1 MTPTPSH
8 HQTQP
13 AEAKPIV
20 ELLPYQRALVGSSA
34 RFTWGNWSRQVGK
47 SFAFSLRRILR
58 GLERGRSQLL
68 LSASER
74 QSRELMQ
81 KVRQHGEALRIAT
94 GTPASCWVESSRAG
108 LEMALPNGV
117 RVIGLPA
124 NPQTVRGFTGDVFL
138 DEFAMHRDDRA
149 IWAAIFPT
157 ILRGQG
163 ELDVASTPKGL
174 GNLFA
179 ELADN
184 ERFERSTVTIFDAV
198 DQGLDVDIDALKAA
212 MGDEQLFLQEFC
224 CRFLDESTSLLT
236 YEQIA
241 GCEDGSLE
249 RDLDVARL
257 QKEEGLCGVGVD
269 VGRKRDLTVIW
280 VFRREDETLV
290 TLGLM
295 ELRGAPFQL
304 QEQRIAEV
312 LSCRAVRR
320 CCIDATGLGMHLA
333 ESTVARFG
341 EARVE
346 PVTFSSA
353 VKTDLAGRLRMLVES
368 RRVRIPAEV
377 DVRNDWHAVKRSV
390 GAGGRVRFEA
400 DRSVDGHAD
409 RFWAAALAS
418 RACHQMAGPAEYT
431 FRGRLD
437 FAREGAW

>member
-1 MTPTPSH
+1 MASPSRKR
-8 HQTQP
+8 QGQA
-13 AEAKPIV
+13 AETKPIV
-20 ELLPYQRALVGSSA
+20 PLLPYQRALVESSA

-47 SFAFSLRRILR
+47 SFAFSLRRIVR
-58 GLERGRSQLL
+58 GLLRRRSQLL

-81 KVRQHGEALRIAT
+81 KVRQHCQALRIAT
-94 GTPASCWVESSRAG
+94 GSSAASWGGPGRGG
-108 LEMALPNGV
+108 LEMRLPNDV

-157 ILRGQG
+157 ILRGRG
-163 ELDVASTPKGL
+163 ELDVASTPKGP

-184 ERFERSTVTIFDAV
+184 ERFERSTVTIFEAV
-198 DQGLDVDIDALKAA
+198 EQGLEVDVDALKAA

-224 CRFLDESTSLLT
+224 CQFLDESTSLLT

-241 GCEDGSLE
+241 QCEDGSLP
-249 RDLDVARL
+249 RDLDMAQL
-257 QKEEGLCGVGVD
+257 EKETGPCCAGVD

-280 VFRREDETLV
+280 VVRREEETLV
-290 TLGLM
+290 TLGLI
-295 ELRGAPFQL
+295 ELRTAPFQV
-304 QEQRIAEV
+304 QADRIAEV

-333 ESTVARFG
+333 EATTERFG
-341 EARVE
+341 ASRVE

-368 RRVRIPAEV
+368 RRVRIPAEA
-377 DVRNDWHAVKRSV
+377 DIRNDWHAVKRSI
-390 GAGGRVRFEA
+390 GSGGQVRFEA
-400 DRSVDGHAD
+400 DRSVTGHAD
-409 RFWAAALAS
+409 RFWAAALAV
-418 RACHQMAGPAEYT
+418 RASHQMAGPAEYAY
-431 FRGRLD
+431 RGRLD
-437 FAREGAW
+437 FARKGAW